1 MAYKTQQGYYNPI
14 NPDKWIITQTSLDKG
29 RIRYRSSWERKFC
42 HWADRNPNVL
52 EINSEGVIIPYIS
65 PLDGK
70 SHRYYMDFYIKI
82 RDKNEQIKKILIE
95 VKPFKETKPPSK
107 RSKSYQKQLKTYIVN
122 MAKWEA
128 TQKAVAG
135 QADLSF
141 QIITEKELGV

>member
-1 MAYKTQQGYYNPI
+1 MAYKTHQGYYNPV
-14 NPDKWIITQTSLDKG
+14 NPEKWIITSTSLDKG
-29 RIRYRSSWERKFC
+29 KIRYRSGWERKFMV
-42 HWADRNPNVL
+42 WADKNPNVL
-52 EINSEGVIIPYIS
+52 EVNSEGVIIPYTS

-70 SHRYYMDFYIKI
+70 QHRYYMDFYIKI
-82 RDKNEQIKKILIE
+82 RDKNGDIKRKLIE

-107 RSKSYQKQLKTYIVN
+107 RSKHYQKQMKTYVVN

-128 TQKAVAG
+128 TQKACAG